1 MALACLGGLV
11 TLCPSPYGIA
21 PLLLQTVAFALVAG
35 GSNLFG
41 LLSSRGARTLGA
53 LSYGIYLLHGIVLY
67 VTFMVLIGM
76 QRAQALSPLAHWGVV
91 LAVVPVLLL
100 LAQACHRWVELP
112 AMRAVGPCV
121 RALRSIGRRRPADA
135 TRPLRDAG

>member
-1 MALACLGGLV
+1 MALACLVALV
-11 TLCPSPYGIA
+11 TACQSPYGLA
-21 PLLLQTVAFALVAG
+21 PLLLQTIAFALVAG
-35 GSNLFG
+35 GSDLLG

-67 VTFMVLIGM
+67 TTFMVLIGM
-76 QRAQALSPLAHWGVV
+76 HRAQALSPLAHWAIV

-100 LAQACHRWVELP
+100 LAQACHRWIELP
-112 AMRAVGPCV
+112 AMRAVGPSVC
-121 RALRSIGRRRPADA
+121 ALRSIGGRSPVDA